1 MFMRL
6 PTARKRLAALAAAVC
21 VGCAAHAQAGDA
33 ALVGAITA
41 NTVTLN
47 SQLKATNTLQAA
59 TLAENIAIQGFLS
72 DIYDYEKVMYDYMS
86 KAQDAVTSVYGIV
99 RCAQLGEDIVS
110 TLNDCRREAQDHPQ
124 GLLVSL
130 MVNDVWTDTLSESA
144 ALVAYVTTI
153 VKSGGSKNLLNSAE
167 RIRVLNTVNNRL
179 SNLSASLH
187 RLKRQIRLMDWAD
200 LARDLAPREFYKA
213 LDTKASY
220 DATVR
225 DIQRL
230 IDNI

>member
-6 PTARKRLAALAAAVC
+6 LTVRKRLSALAVAVC
-21 VGCAAHAQAGDA
+21 VGCAAHAQVGDA

-47 SQLKATNTLQAA
+47 SQLKTTNTLQAA

-72 DIYDYEKVMYDYMS
+72 DIYDYERIMYDYMS

-99 RCAQLGEDIVS
+99 RCAQLGEDVVS

-130 MVNDVWTDTLSESA
+130 MVNDVYTDALSESA
-144 ALVAYVTTI
+144 SLVAYVANI
-153 VKSGGSKNLLNSAE
+153 VKSGGTQNLLNSAE

-187 RLKRQIRLMDWAD
+187 RLKWRIRLMDWSY
-200 LARDLAPREFYKA
+200 LARDIAPREFYRA
-213 LDTKASY
+213 LDTKACY

-225 DIQRL
+225 DVQRL
-230 IDNI
+230 LDNI